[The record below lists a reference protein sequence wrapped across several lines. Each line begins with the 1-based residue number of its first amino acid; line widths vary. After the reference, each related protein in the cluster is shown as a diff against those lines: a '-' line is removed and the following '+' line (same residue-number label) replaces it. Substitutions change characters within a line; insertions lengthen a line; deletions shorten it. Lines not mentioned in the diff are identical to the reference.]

1 MEKEIIVPVKFEENV
16 IKLVNDAD
24 CFETFCMSIKGCDC
38 NCPFWF
44 HDCCGDTYEAFR
56 KELEK

>member
-1 MEKEIIVPVKFEENV
+1 MKEIIVPIRFSEVLIEQVRDSE
-16 IKLVNDAD
+16 D
-24 CFETFCMSIKGCDC
+24 FETFCMSIKGCD

-44 HDCCGDTYEAFR
+44 HDCCGDTYESFK